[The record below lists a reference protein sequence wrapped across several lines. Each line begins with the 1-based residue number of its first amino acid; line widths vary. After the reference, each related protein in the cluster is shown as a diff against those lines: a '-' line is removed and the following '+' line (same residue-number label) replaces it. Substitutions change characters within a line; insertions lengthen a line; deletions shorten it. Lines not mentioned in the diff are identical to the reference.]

1 MRTRF
6 VVVLPLLALLICVG
20 CTTEEPPSEMQ
31 RLLAKY
37 KTVRLTADLSDLS
50 EEQREAIGLLIEAA
64 DEMDKLFW
72 VQAYGSKEAL
82 ANKLQNDP
90 DAWRFAEINYG
101 PWDRLDDNRPF
112 VEGVQPKRPGAN
124 IYAGDATKEEFEA
137 AMAAAEDGGEAFRDP
152 YTCIRR
158 DMEEFQ
164 LIPLPYSRC
173 YRGPLLAAQTKLLE
187 AATLVEDPGFKR
199 YLELRSDALMSNN
212 YRPSD
217 MAWMDMKDNRIDVVI
232 GPIENYEDAWYGYK
246 TAFEAYVLIKD
257 MAWSER
263 LAKYVAMLPGLQ
275 RGLPVPEEYKR
286 ETPGSDSDL
295 NAYDVIYYAGDCNAG
310 SKTIAINL
318 PNDEVVQLE
327 KGTRRLQLKN
337 AMQAKFDHILL
348 PIVEE
353 LIAEDQ
359 QEYVDFAAFFGNTM
373 FHEVAHGLGIKST
386 LDGSGTV
393 RASLKDLAG
402 IMEEGKAD
410 VLGLYMVTQLD
421 PQGEL
426 ETSLQS
432 HYVTFLSSIFRS
444 IRFGASSSHGKANM
458 IRFNFFAEHGAFTRD
473 ESSGR
478 YRVDMEKMR
487 AATDALSE
495 KILRFQGD
503 GDYEG
508 VRRFIE
514 ERAVISEQLQADLDR
529 LDSAGIP
536 VDIIFEQGKEVL
548 GL

>member
-1 MRTRF
+1 MRTGF
-6 VVVLPLLALLICVG
+6 AVVLPLFALLACAG
-20 CTTEEPPSEMQ
+20 CTTEQPSEMQ
-31 RLLAKY
+31 QLLAKY

-50 EEQREAIGLLIEAA
+50 EMQREAIGLFIEAA
-64 DEMDKLFW
+64 DEMDDLFW

-82 ANKLQNDP
+82 ANKLKNDA

-101 PWDRLDDNRPF
+101 PWDRLDNNRPF
-112 VEGVQPKRPGAN
+112 IEGVKPKRPGAN
-124 IYAGDATKEEFEA
+124 IYARDATQEEFEA
-137 AMAAAEDGGEAFRDP
+137 AMADAEDGGAALRDP

-158 DMEEFQ
+158 DMDDSH
-164 LIPLPYSRC
+164 LVAVPYSRC
-173 YRGPLLAAQTKLLE
+173 YRKPLQTAQAKLLE
-187 AATLVEDPGFKR
+187 AAFLVEDPGFKR
-199 YLELRSDALMSNN
+199 YLELRAEAFMTND

-217 MAWMDMKDNRIDVVI
+217 MAWMEMKDNRIDLVI

-257 MAWSER
+257 LDWSRR
-263 LAKYVAMLPGLQ
+263 LAKYVTLLPDLQ

-295 NAYDVIYYAGDCNAG
+295 NAYDVVYYAGDCNAG

-318 PNDEVVQLE
+318 PNDEVVQLA

-337 AMQAKFDHILL
+337 AMRAKFDHILL
-348 PIVEE
+348 PIVQE
-353 LIAEDQ
+353 LIATDQ
-359 QEYVDFAAFFGNTM
+359 QQSVNFPAFFGNTM

-386 LDGSGTV
+386 LDGSDTV
-393 RASLKDLAG
+393 RAALKDLAG
-402 IMEEGKAD
+402 VMEEGKAD
-410 VLGLYMVTQLD
+410 VLGLYMVTQLE

-426 ETSLQS
+426 ESSLQS
-432 HYVTFLSSIFRS
+432 HYVTFLASIFRS

-458 IRFNFFAEHGAFTRD
+458 IRFSFFAEHGAFSRD
-473 ESSGR
+473 DSTGR
-478 YRVDMEKMR
+478 YRVDMDKMR
-487 AATDALSE
+487 EATNALSE

-508 VRRFIE
+508 AKRFIE
-514 ERAVISEQLQADLDR
+514 ERGVISEQLQADLDR